1 MEKKK
6 KPPIPTDSKL
16 RGEWAEL
23 QFMARAAGM
32 GFRIAKP
39 LGDSYRWDVVV
50 EHEFGFRRVQI
61 KCTSQR
67 VDNGYLCGTYTSKGH
82 LYTASEIDFLAVY
95 VIPEDIWYI
104 IPISTLAGAYHAF
117 LNPHPRRGVGKFEK
131 YREAWDLLRQP
142 GRFDIQACA
151 DPGGHGDLGNLGDG
165 VEVVPGS
172 SSALPLSEDSGF
184 SR

>member
-1 MEKKK
+1 MRKSKNRLQHQA
-6 KPPIPTDSKL
+6 KP

-50 EHEFGFRRVQI
+50 EHEFGFHRVQI
-61 KCTSQR
+61 KCTSR
-67 VDNGYLCGTYTSKGH
+67 LKDNGYICASHCGDNRAYTPRDV
-82 LYTASEIDFLAVY
+82 DFLAIY
-95 VIPEDIWYI
+95 VIPEDTWYI
-104 IPISTLAGAYHAF
+104 IPIAAVTGIHVF
-117 LNPHPRRGVGKFEK
+117 LHPNPSRGSGKYAQ

-151 DPGGHGDLGNLGDG
+151 DVRWADPDQLVSGFT
-165 VEVVPGS
+165 P
-172 SSALPLSEDSGF
+172 ALLAPEDAGF